1 MRPGWNS
8 GPLKYGPAIR
18 PLNDSYFSLLSILS
32 AVSNREGVLTILK
45 HCFALF
51 LLILSML
58 PSSAQ
63 LAGPGFRS
71 PVKEVKLVDIVLE
84 GNKTVDKSLILH
96 TLQVEKGAEYLP
108 PVLRQKVQGSITALQ
123 KLALFSDIKVD
134 IDYPDSVEGAIL
146 TFTVAELPTLARA
159 EIAGNDKIK
168 KDDLKE
174 AMDLLD
180 GQVYSRSAV
189 ERNRQKIIELYRDKG
204 YLLAKVDV
212 EEGVEPETGRKTVTF
227 KIQEGKKVR
236 VRYVTFAG
244 NKHVKDKQ
252 LRKKIPTKEDRWWR
266 DGDFKEDEFRLGLDT
281 LVDHY
286 RELGYLDASI
296 QGEKINYTPDKKWMD
311 IRVNVREGKRY
322 RFGKATFIHNN
333 IVEDGALKAQVLLD
347 SGEIFNMKKFE
358 AMKFQVQSVYREEGY
373 LFMDMQDRFTYRDT
387 VVDVTFSI
395 RENNIAHIHLVDIR
409 GNTKTKD
416 KVVRREI
423 KLFPGDIFRQSLIM
437 RAQRDIMQLAFF
449 DNVEPNIEQVKDGDA
464 SDVNLVIK
472 VSEKQAGTGTVSAG
486 LAYSQKDNLVGTVG
500 LQIPNF
506 LGNGQRADFSL
517 EYGEQKRL
525 ASVGFTEPWFLDTP
539 TLVGGSIFYSF
550 QKAFRESDR
559 DYTRYGLRLNL
570 GRRLTWPDDYF
581 SISSSYNLTKNE
593 NGLTINPNSLIIPS
607 GLESSVHLTLTRD
620 DKNLPFF
627 PSEGSLYRLT
637 YSRVG
642 GQLGGDFDYHQVESK
657 IGWWFPTI
665 QKLVLGVSTEFG
677 MLLGG
682 NIQSY
687 DLFQM
692 GGVLGYQGK
701 MRGYNPG
708 SIGSSRIGRSYFS
721 FITEL
726 TYPVVENTFYLLGFY
741 DVGNVFGNVPKF
753 DPQERN
759 LYNPIDKDAVPA
771 PWEEIDFSDLR
782 RDFGFGFR
790 LVIPL
795 VAPFGMGFDFGWP
808 LDDLETY
815 EGGRVPK
822 SGRSP
827 TVNFV
832 IEQGF

>member
-1 MRPGWNS
+1 M
-8 GPLKYGPAIR
+8 
-18 PLNDSYFSLLSILS
+18 
-32 AVSNREGVLTILK
+32 TILK
-45 HCFALF
+45 HCFAVFFLF
-51 LLILSML
+51 LALT

-63 LAGPGFRS
+63 LAGPQPFRS
-71 PVKEVKLVDIVLE
+71 PVKEVKVVEVRVE
-84 GNKTVDKSLILH
+84 GNKTVDKSLIVR
-96 TLQVEKGAEYLP
+96 TVQVEKGEEYLP
-108 PVLRQKVQGSITALQ
+108 TVLRQRVQASITALN
-123 KLALFSDIKVD
+123 KLSLFSDIKVD
-134 IDYPDSVEGAIL
+134 VDYPDSADGVIL
-146 TFTVAELPTLARA
+146 TFSLSELPTLASA
-159 EIAGNDKIK
+159 EIKGNDKIK
-168 KDDLKE
+168 KDDLKD

-189 ERNRQKIIELYRDKG
+189 ERNRQKILDHYHNKG
-204 YLLAKVDV
+204 YLLTTVTV
-212 EEGVEPETGRKTVTF
+212 EEGLEAETGRKTVTF
-227 KIQEGKKVR
+227 KIDEGKKVR

-266 DGDFKEDEFRLGLDT
+266 DGDFKEDEFRLGLDS
-281 LVDHY
+281 LVDYY
-286 RELGYLDASI
+286 RELGYLDASVM
-296 QGEKINYTPDKKWMD
+296 GERLNYTEDKRHMD
-311 IRVNVREGKRY
+311 IRINVTEGKRY
-322 RFGKATFIHNN
+322 RFGKASFIHNN

-358 AMKFQVQSVYREEGY
+358 AMKFQVQSLYREEGY
-373 LFMDMQDRFTYRDT
+373 LFMDMQDQFTYQDT
-387 VVDVTFSI
+387 IVDVTFTI
-395 RENNIAHIHLVDIR
+395 KENNIAHIHLVDVR

-416 KVVRREI
+416 KVIRREV

-449 DNVEPNIEQVKDGDA
+449 DNVEPNIEQVKDGDP
-464 SDVNLVIK
+464 SDVNLVLK

-486 LAYSQKDNLVGTVG
+486 LAYSQRDDFVGTLG

-506 LGNGQRADFSL
+506 LGNGQRADLSV
-517 EYGEQKRL
+517 EYGQQKQL

-539 TLVGGSIFYSF
+539 TMVGGSVFYSK
-550 QKAFRESDR
+550 QKALRDIDN

-581 SISSSYNLTKNE
+581 TVSSSYNLTQNE
-593 NGLTINPNSLIIPS
+593 NGFTSNPNSLIIPS
-607 GLESSVHLTLTRD
+607 GLESSLHLTLTRD

-642 GQLGGDFDYHQVESK
+642 GPLGGDFDYHQVESK
-657 IGWWFPTI
+657 VNWWFPTI

-677 MLLGG
+677 VLLGD

-701 MRGYNPG
+701 MRGYDPG
-708 SIGSSRIGRSYFS
+708 SIAAARIGRSYFS
-721 FITEL
+721 FVTEL

-741 DVGNVFGNVPKF
+741 DVGNVFGNLSKY
-753 DPQERN
+753 DPNNQGSN
-759 LYNPIDKDAVPA
+759 SYNPISNDAVPE

-782 RDFGFGFR
+782 RDLGFGFR

-795 VAPFGMGFDFGWP
+795 VAPFGMGFDFGWA

-815 EGGRVPK
+815 DGQRVKKVGKAPV
-822 SGRSP
+822 
-827 TVNFV
+827 VNFV